1 MKAGNAYDRHAA
13 SAVAQYCPG
22 VGTIV
27 DEFPLAFL
35 FDSISCEFA
44 CAFAFDS
51 NAFYRN
57 QMRIKCESNANQ
69 MRIKC
74 ESNADRIRLGP
85 TAVT

>member
-13 SAVAQYCPG
+13 SAVAQYCHG

-51 NAFYRN
+51 NAFDRN
-57 QMRIKCESNANQ
+57 QM
-69 MRIKC
+69 
-74 ESNADRIRLGP
+74 
-85 TAVT
+85 